1 MGFGLDKL
9 KASAAES
16 AALGD
21 KLVSRLEK
29 EDGAEGAEQPVST
42 NRPTRFSPSP
52 TSSTPVS
59 QEQAP
64 TSTVSNEKSFQ
75 RPSFGGGAEPRKDN
89 QENVGSATGV
99 KRPSFGGSSVP
110 PSSSSAPSTG
120 ASSGLPNLR
129 GVFNKDNTQGRASF
143 AKPSS
148 QTPAENTLKP
158 PGDLTEQELFELVC
172 THRKMSA
179 SSIDSARAQA
189 VKDPER
195 VLRQMR
201 HVYETEIAPNH
212 IQTAL
217 NLQQAQEQNPD
228 KVVFLVRKDG
238 KEACRRLD
246 LDKAKETGQILLQ
259 GATLESVQASATPFG
274 PPSQLFAQEVEVAVQ
289 QEIQQQAPTPAQNVP
304 ISQHQRALKL

>member
-21 KLVSRLEK
+21 KMVSRLEK
-29 EDGAEGAEQPVST
+29 EEGAEGVEQTVST

-52 TSSTPVS
+52 STSAPAVG
-59 QEQAP
+59 QESASSP
-64 TSTVSNEKSFQ
+64 SVAKSFQ
-75 RPSFGGGAEPRKDN
+75 RPSFGGVAEPRKDT
-89 QENVGSATGV
+89 QEGASPSTGA

-110 PSSSSAPSTG
+110 PSSGSAASEG
-120 ASSGLPNLR
+120 ASSGMPNLR
-129 GVFNKDNTQGRASF
+129 GVFNKDNNQSRASF

-148 QTPAENTLKP
+148 QTPAEIAQKL

-212 IQTAL
+212 LQTAL

-274 PPSQLFAQEVEVAVQ
+274 PPSQLFAQEVEVVLQ
-289 QEIQQQAPTPAQNVP
+289 QEAQQEAPAPVQTAP